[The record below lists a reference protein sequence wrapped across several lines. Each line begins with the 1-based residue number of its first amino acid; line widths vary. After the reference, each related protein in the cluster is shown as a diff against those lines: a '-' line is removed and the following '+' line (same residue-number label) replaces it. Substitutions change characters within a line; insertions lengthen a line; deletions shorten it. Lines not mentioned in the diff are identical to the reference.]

1 MSENRKHRTGKSP
14 TQPVPVESES
24 SAVVPH
30 KAPSRNVIG
39 GITRYTAGVVKYTAG
54 VVLSMP
60 TLEEPKFEEEYLP
73 ENSNIVKS
81 IAYAWYYNYK
91 KFEYSIDP
99 LRRGFHAWIRL
110 ALSIAFFIV
119 LPVAVII
126 GTLYGVIY
134 GLLQTAGRLLQT
146 AETTLVV
153 IKVTLF
159 ILLGV
164 LGAILLG
171 YLIYWIVALIFGLP
185 IKLPTL
191 NIVQPKAKK

>member
-1 MSENRKHRTGKSP
+1 MSENQKHRTSKSP

-24 SAVVPH
+24 SAVVQH
-30 KAPSRNVIG
+30 KTPSGNVVG
-39 GITRYTAGVVKYTAG
+39 GITRYTARVVKYTAG

-73 ENSNIVKS
+73 ENSNIIKS
-81 IAYAWYYNYK
+81 IVYTWYYNYK

-110 ALSIAFFIV
+110 ALSIAFFIA
-119 LPVAVII
+119 LPVVVII

-134 GLLQTAGRLLQT
+134 WLLQTAGI
-146 AETTLVV
+146 TLDV
-153 IKVTLF
+153 IKATLL
-159 ILLGV
+159 ILLGI

-171 YLIYWIVALIFGLP
+171 YLIYWVVALIFGLP